1 MKRSVDVNVT
11 FVPVTRVTFTVA
23 TKSPC
28 VVVVFP
34 ETRNL
39 AHSPVLSP
47 GTYGIRV
54 TRIILVVELI
64 SPTVSFKVRVAR
76 YSPCCVYV
84 CVTTVALALL
94 PEPSPNCQDRK
105 STRLN
110 SSH

>member
-11 FVPVTRVTFTVA
+11 FVPVTMVTFTVA

-39 AHSPVLSP
+39 AHSPALTP

-54 TRIILVVELI
+54 TRTALVVELI
-64 SPTVSFKVRVAR
+64 SPTVSFRVRVAT
-76 YSPCCVYV
+76 YSPCCAYV
-84 CVTTVALALL
+84 CVTTEALALL
-94 PEPSPNCQDRK
+94 PRPSPNGH
-105 STRLN
+105 L
-110 SSH
+110 